1 MTAALIDLPPRGL
14 ALLHANLPRARKQV
28 EALSDIVIRAGLRN
42 PALNI
47 LCSGDFGWDP
57 DYLKSLVHKY
67 SQADRRPHVLF
78 YLTNGPAARHWK
90 SQVLQGFASRLP
102 PEEFRQKIQKDRQ
115 FQCDFQRLAQRLAEI
130 ITEIFQA
137 GGQVSVVPQLE
148 DNQTDKSFAILL
160 EISRAALPQDLP
172 IRFGR
177 NPCVSCYP
185 GNQGG
190 LPAGCFLEEHHHS
203 ANTDFTLRD
212 GVLSNDGCTYS
223 FPGETPLYLPRLPLA
238 DFANVQSRSGL
249 MNSTFILW
257 NAKYQG
263 LTDRGTDP
271 EGRDYAM
278 PTEVERE
285 IIVKFLQKP

>member
-1 MTAALIDLPPRGL
+1 MTAALSDLSPRGL
-14 ALLHANLPRARKQV
+14 ALLHANLPQARKQV
-28 EALSDIVIRAGLRN
+28 EALSDIVIRAGLRR

-67 SQADRRPHVLF
+67 SQAGRLPHVLF
-78 YLTNGPAARHWK
+78 YLTNGPAGRHWK
-90 SQVLQGFASRLP
+90 SQVMQGFGSRLP
-102 PEEFRQKIQKDRQ
+102 PEEFRRKILHDQQ
-115 FQCDFQRLAQRLAEI
+115 FQRDFQRLARRLADI
-130 ITEIFQA
+130 ITDIYHT

-148 DNQTDKSFAILL
+148 DNQTDQSFAMML
-160 EISRAALPQDLP
+160 EISRAALPQELP

-203 ANTDFTLRD
+203 ANTDFILRN

-223 FPGETPLYLPRLPLA
+223 FPGETPLYLPHLPLA
-238 DFANVQSRSGL
+238 DFAGVQSRTGL
-249 MNSTFILW
+249 MNSAFILW

-263 LTDRGTDP
+263 LTNRGTDP
-271 EGRDYAM
+271 EGRDYVM
-278 PTEVERE
+278 PTEAERE
-285 IIVKFLQKP
+285 ILVKFLRNP